1 MKFKNKILI
10 SILLILFLTI
20 GVASAAE
27 DFTSAN
33 SNVATVD
40 NSTFFNYFDESGYLK
55 ESVSQN
61 TLIFKGEF
69 SNLNV
74 EYMEINSPI
83 TLKGEGAVLTNMGI
97 HLVEGSSN
105 SQINGFTINT
115 NKTNGIWLSNTAN
128 NIISDC
134 TVNVYASGVFALAI
148 VYSDYNVI
156 DNCNIYEKGSSVVVL
171 GGSNYNTI
179 SNSEI
184 SSGASNILYICEYSF
199 ADYKGDKSPGKENNF
214 INNIVTGVSSVWLC
228 GSCSCGISIGI
239 GCGLCIS

>member
-74 EYMEINSPI
+74 EYIEINSPI
-83 TLKGEGAVLTNMGI
+83 TLKGEEDVRATIEKNKKKPVKK
-97 HLVEGSSN
+97 SN
-105 SQINGFTINT
+105 FQ
-115 NKTNGIWLSNTAN
+115 KRLEEAQKQQ
-128 NIISDC
+128 
-134 TVNVYASGVFALAI
+134 AKMQAQQ
-148 VYSDYNVI
+148 
-156 DNCNIYEKGSSVVVL
+156 KR
-171 GGSNYNTI
+171 
-179 SNSEI
+179 
-184 SSGASNILYICEYSF
+184 
-199 ADYKGDKSPGKENNF
+199 
-214 INNIVTGVSSVWLC
+214 
-228 GSCSCGISIGI
+228 
-239 GCGLCIS
+239 